1 MNAEINVQYVT
12 KTMEFEKVLDDWHLL
27 RRATVK
33 HRKAVGELVQEVYVP
48 KNAEEDPHTPLWWHK
63 QALKN
68 QWSGVVYDENPMNGS
83 ALLGLGSV
91 KGITYVCYFSN
102 SRHKESWERVAR
114 IFNIDLQVLDQPIAP
129 KKAIQIRRFLVK

>member
-1 MNAEINVQYVT
+1 MNVEIQKQHAT
-12 KTMEFEKVLDDWHLL
+12 KMEFEKVLDDWHLL
-27 RRATVK
+27 RNATVK
-33 HRKAVGELVQEVYVP
+33 NRKSYGSLVQEMYMP
-48 KNAEEDPHTPLWWHK
+48 KNSDVDPHSPLWYHQ

-68 QWSGVVYDENPMNGS
+68 KWSGLVYDENPMNGA

-114 IFNIDLQVLDQPIAP
+114 IFNINLQTLDEPLAP
-129 KKAIQIRRFLVK
+129 KQSIQIRRFLVK